1 MYRLIQTH
9 PKSGKPRKTQEDS
22 MTTAIII
29 TLLVFAFII
38 GGMIILLKSAKKH
51 KFPDTYDKSK
61 VGFDDEEDWPQ
72 KKPEDSTNKN
82 ADEPKNEKL
91 HKD

>member
-1 MYRLIQTH
+1 
-9 PKSGKPRKTQEDS
+9 

-72 KKPEDSTNKN
+72 KKPEDSTNNN